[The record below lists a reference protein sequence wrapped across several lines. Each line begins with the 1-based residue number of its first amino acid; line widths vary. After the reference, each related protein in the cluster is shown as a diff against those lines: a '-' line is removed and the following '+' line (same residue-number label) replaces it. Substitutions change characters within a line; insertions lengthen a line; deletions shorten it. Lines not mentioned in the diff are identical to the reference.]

1 MKKMS
6 IFMLA
11 ALAMISCGNS
21 YKAQDVPLNNETD
34 SVNYAIGLLNG
45 LQIKM
50 YYLSKDSSD
59 QAVTEFIDAL
69 EESYMNKE
77 EELTETQRAGRQLG
91 TSVKAFE
98 KEGLA
103 GNAAWTLNEK
113 IFFQG
118 FVNAL
123 YEDTTV
129 MNEEIAE
136 AYLMQKYQ
144 TAPRKA
150 TTAEAKPVLAKCPK
164 KAKTIELKSENDSL
178 NYVFGVMNGSQIRV
192 YVLGN
197 DTDANA
203 TDVLIDQMNISLKQD
218 VRNPQVVSIAHNIGK
233 AIREQEPV
241 GLYGVAGLETNFDM
255 IKQGFINGLYNYTE
269 LLDRATADQYV
280 NDVISRIRF
289 GETKTEGEQFLAE
302 NALREEVKVTES
314 GLQYEVLVQGKGPKP
329 TAEQTVKVHY
339 EGTLID
345 GTVFD
350 SSYNRG
356 EPIEFPLNGVIK
368 GWTEGLQL
376 MPVGSK
382 YKLYIP
388 YNLGYGE
395 RGAGQSIP
403 PYATL
408 IFTVELLEIK

>member
-6 IFMLA
+6 IFLLA
-11 ALAMISCGNS
+11 AMAMISCGNS
-21 YKAQDVPLNNETD
+21 YKAQEVVLNNETD
-34 SVNYAIGLLNG
+34 SVNYGLGLLNG

-50 YYLSKDSSD
+50 YYLANDSSD
-59 QAVTEFIDAL
+59 EAVTEFIDAL
-69 EESYMNKE
+69 EEAYLDKAE
-77 EELTETQRAGRQLG
+77 KLTELEQAGRQMG
-91 TSVKAFE
+91 ISVKMFE

-103 GNAAWTLNEK
+103 GNGAWTLNEK
-113 IFFQG
+113 IFLQG
-118 FVNAL
+118 LVNAI
-123 YEDTTV
+123 YQDTTV
-129 MNEEIAE
+129 MKEEDAQ
-136 AYLMQKYQ
+136 AYLMNKYQ
-144 TAPRKA
+144 SMVKG
-150 TTAEAKPVLAKCPK
+150 EAKDKPVLAKCPTK
-164 KAKTIELKSENDSL
+164 VKTIDLKNENDSL
-178 NYVFGVMNGSQIRV
+178 NYAFGLMNGMQARD
-192 YVLGN
+192 YVLGE
-197 DTDANA
+197 NA
-203 TDVLIDQMNISLKQD
+203 ENQDSVALYIDNINKG
-218 VRNPQVVSIAHNIGK
+218 VKTKVHNPQIRSIGKNIGT

-241 GLYGVAGLETNFDM
+241 GLLGIEGLETNYDL

-269 LLDRATADQYV
+269 QMDMQQADQYIESV
-280 NDVISRIRF
+280 VTRLRF
-289 GETKTEGEQFLAE
+289 GAAMEEGRQFLEE
-302 NALREEVKVTES
+302 NAQREGVQVTES
-314 GLQYEVLVQGKGPKP
+314 GLQYEVIKEGRGAKP
-329 TAEQTVKVHY
+329 TATSTVKVHY

-350 SSYNRG
+350 SSYQRG

-388 YNLGYGE
+388 YELGYGE